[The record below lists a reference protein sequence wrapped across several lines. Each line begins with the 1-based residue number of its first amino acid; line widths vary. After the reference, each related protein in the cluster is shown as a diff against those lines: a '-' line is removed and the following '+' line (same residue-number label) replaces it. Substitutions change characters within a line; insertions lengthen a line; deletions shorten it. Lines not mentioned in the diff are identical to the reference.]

1 MDALHTAYA
10 GYSFIGRE
18 RLPVLAGGLSDL
30 DDFSTD
36 AVAVVV
42 LIDLGMFTII
52 DLKTNKA
59 IGVASFLLSQS
70 GFHHA

>member
-36 AVAVVV
+36 AVAVMV

-52 DLKTNKA
+52 VEGYRLFDFAGTP
-59 IGVASFLLSQS
+59 
-70 GFHHA
+70 